1 MNKQRQFVEQCKER
15 KKTKNFAQE
24 LSQLLGVNVDAA
36 YRRSRGVTQ
45 LTFDEINK
53 MCKHY
58 SVSFDSIINYEGRTV
73 PFHYNPMFNEDFS
86 MRQYL
91 TDIRNQMEQLTMAKD
106 SKITITATDIP
117 YFRLF
122 GFPSLRRFKLFF
134 WQRSVLNLEEF
145 QPQKFD
151 IEKEE
156 PEIDTISEDI
166 FKFYHGIESTEI
178 WAPET
183 LDSTFKQIEYYIESG
198 LFKDANTVISI
209 LDDLVLFLN
218 QLEAEAMLAK
228 KTYHRNA
235 EHFTSNFSMYQ
246 SDIFMSNNSILAS
259 VGGSVYSYV
268 SFNSFNSLMSFSPS
282 FSEEC
287 QRWVEQIRVKSIL
300 LSDVSER
307 LRYQFFQ
314 GLRNKIKTLKA
325 DFIK

>member
-1 MNKQRQFVEQCKER
+1 
-15 KKTKNFAQE
+15 
-24 LSQLLGVNVDAA
+24 
-36 YRRSRGVTQ
+36 
-45 LTFDEINK
+45 
-53 MCKHY
+53 
-58 SVSFDSIINYEGRTV
+58 
-73 PFHYNPMFNEDFS
+73 
-86 MRQYL
+86 
-91 TDIRNQMEQLTMAKD
+91 
-106 SKITITATDIP
+106 
-117 YFRLF
+117 
-122 GFPSLRRFKLFF
+122 
-134 WQRSVLNLEEF
+134 
-145 QPQKFD
+145 
-151 IEKEE
+151 
-156 PEIDTISEDI
+156 
-166 FKFYHGIESTEI
+166 
-178 WAPET
+178 
-183 LDSTFKQIEYYIESG
+183 
-198 LFKDANTVISI
+198 
-209 LDDLVLFLN
+209 
-218 QLEAEAMLAK
+218 MLAK